1 MSFRIEKVMTSL
13 KLLGMKREN
22 QEKILVYLYPSGA
35 KMTVVKNLILA
46 QPLYC
51 VTLDRQIFKS
61 LQGR

>member
-1 MSFRIEKVMTSL
+1 MNFRIEKVMTRL
-13 KLLGMKREN
+13 KLLGMEREN
-22 QEKILVYLYPSGA
+22 REKIFVYLYPSGG

-51 VTLDRQIFKS
+51 VTLDRQVFKS